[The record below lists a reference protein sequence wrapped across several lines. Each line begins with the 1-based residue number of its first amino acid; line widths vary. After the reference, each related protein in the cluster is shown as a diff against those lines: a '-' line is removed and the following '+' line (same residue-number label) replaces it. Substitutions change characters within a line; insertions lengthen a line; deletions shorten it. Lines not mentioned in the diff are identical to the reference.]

1 MSRPSL
7 EVADIFRGHGPAWRR
22 ANAGHVSLGQL
33 KVMSAIESC
42 RTAALG
48 GHVARC
54 EECAHTQISYN
65 SCRNRHCPKCQ
76 GAAAK
81 DWLAAREA
89 DLLPVPYYHV
99 VFTLPAAIA
108 DIAYQN
114 KAVIYDLLFK
124 ASAET
129 LITIAADPKHLGAR
143 VGITSVLHTWGS
155 AMTHHPHV
163 HMIVPGGGISLD
175 GESWISC
182 RPGFFLPVRVLSRL
196 FRRLFLEKL
205 LAAHKAGH
213 LKFFGDH
220 AALADPQ
227 AFAAYLA
234 PLRRAEWVVYAKRP
248 FGGPQAV
255 LAYLSRY
262 THRVAIAN
270 SRLIACD
277 RTGVTFR
284 WKDYRADGRD
294 RQKVMTL
301 ATAEFIRRFL
311 IHVLPLASTASATT
325 ACSPAARAPTTSP
338 GRAVCSTCH
347 RKAAGYQ
354 LRRGRRAQAA
364 LAPVSVLRWPHG
376 RHRDIPARRLAA
388 LSAGGIHRRN
398 QDRHIMIRS
407 VRGNIPVV
415 PFCFAASRP
424 AMTMLAVAPP
434 GTTDLVDQSPLRDAG
449 SADRDRPTG
458 SPHRRPLPRETVNA
472 PRQQAASVEI
482 PIASDAP
489 PRHTSRG
496 FLPWRFAYVGPRV
509 APRHLHGAAIR
520 KPSQIGSGVF
530 YSITS
535 SARARSAGG
544 ISKPSALATLMLI
557 TNSILFGCST
567 GRSAGRAPLSILS
580 TNVAAR

>member
-22 ANAGHVSLGQL
+22 ANVGHVSFGQL

-54 EECAHTQISYN
+54 EKCAHSQISYN

-124 ASAET
+124 VSAET
-129 LITIAADPKHLGAR
+129 MLTIAADPKHLGASI
-143 VGITSVLHTWGS
+143 GITSVLHTWGS

-175 GESWISC
+175 GKRWVAC

-196 FRRLFLEKL
+196 FRRLFLERL
-205 LAAHKAGH
+205 IATHKANR
-213 LKFFGDH
+213 LKFFGGH
-220 AALADPQ
+220 VALADTK

-234 PLRRAEWVVYAKRP
+234 PLRRTEWVVYAKRP

-277 RTGVTFR
+277 RSGVTFR
-284 WKDYRADGRD
+284 WKDYRAEARD
-294 RQKVMTL
+294 CQKVMTL
-301 ATAEFIRRFL
+301 ATAEFIRKFL
-311 IHVLPLASTASATT
+311 IHVLPHGFHRIRHYGLLASGTRADNIARARRLLDVPAEQHEAGDDSRAEEAELSCPCCGGRMIVIETFQRGASPRYRPAASTAVI
-325 ACSPAARAPTTSP
+325 RIDTS
-338 GRAVCSTCH
+338 
-347 RKAAGYQ
+347 
-354 LRRGRRAQAA
+354 
-364 LAPVSVLRWPHG
+364 
-376 RHRDIPARRLAA
+376 
-388 LSAGGIHRRN
+388 
-398 QDRHIMIRS
+398 
-407 VRGNIPVV
+407 
-415 PFCFAASRP
+415 
-424 AMTMLAVAPP
+424 
-434 GTTDLVDQSPLRDAG
+434 
-449 SADRDRPTG
+449 
-458 SPHRRPLPRETVNA
+458 
-472 PRQQAASVEI
+472 
-482 PIASDAP
+482 
-489 PRHTSRG
+489 
-496 FLPWRFAYVGPRV
+496 
-509 APRHLHGAAIR
+509 
-520 KPSQIGSGVF
+520 
-530 YSITS
+530 
-535 SARARSAGG
+535 
-544 ISKPSALATLMLI
+544 
-557 TNSILFGCST
+557 
-567 GRSAGRAPLSILS
+567 
-580 TNVAAR
+580 